1 MKMKKFNSILDLNNA
16 IVKNN
21 GQLNLDILLNRR
33 ANFGEGWEDFT
44 MEEDEIRNQIN
55 TIVDDV
61 LGGWEKH
68 KYSLKYQLNN
78 VPLSHWGFSR
88 IIYTGKRW
96 IYAPGQDGQTELK
109 QIRNYIRK

>member
-1 MKMKKFNSILDLNNA
+1 MKKFNSILDLNNA

-21 GQLNLDILLNRR
+21 GQLNLEILLNRR
-33 ANFGEGWEDFT
+33 ANFGDFT
-44 MEEDEIRNQIN
+44 MEEDEFRNQIN
-55 TIVDDV
+55 TIVDEV

-88 IIYTGKRW
+88 IIYTGGRW
-96 IYAPGQDGQTELK
+96 RYVPGQDGQTELK
-109 QIRNYIRK
+109 QIREFIKKN